1 MIKTIDTEYF
11 DEKILRVMCKAL
23 DVTGSTSLWCPMALS
38 AALELMPEV
47 DNYRKQEAEAV
58 PLGYALANLDGTIR
72 NHGDGELMVY
82 RNPFSRS
89 DKTDCIPLYMH
100 PPSLDDDTRKMVL
113 ELCSMF
119 EQFGYMP
126 SQGAELIGKIR
137 EKLGAGDE

>member
-1 MIKTIDTEYF
+1 MDVNESLKYADKLKADYSFIEEYRIAF
-11 DEKILRVMCKAL
+11 VADVAVAL
-23 DVTGSTSLWCPMALS
+23 
-38 AALELMPEV
+38 AAEV
-47 DNYRKQEAEAV
+47 RRLQAPAVEAV

-100 PPSLDDDTRKMVL
+100 PPSLDGDTRKLVL
-113 ELCSMF
+113 ELCNMF

-126 SQGAELIGKIR
+126 SQGMELIGEIR
-137 EKLGAGDE
+137 EKLGAGDENCKA